1 MVNKNALPQ
10 VTTRDFTSF
19 QEALDDHKRH
29 NSAMER
35 LLAEASRLGIKPDEQ
50 PRVQCET
57 CCDKGVVSY
66 IVPQDDP
73 RFGKLFPCPNPACP
87 TNNAKV
93 REHQARLLERAK
105 IPPKYAGFTFETWE
119 DAARHRSLDDN
130 MAVDWARAWVEAP
143 GHFITMPG
151 AYIGGGSD
159 ASRNG
164 LIFAGQYGTGKT
176 GLMIAM
182 AHAVLERGEA
192 ALYIRAADYFDV
204 KYRTYQSYGDDGRTL
219 RDNDRAAVDAVL
231 KAPVLFLDDFNI
243 SNGTANKQ
251 DVIEELVR
259 YRHGHEL
266 PTVLTC
272 NEPIGGLERLWGRR
286 AIDALLEA
294 CHWIP
299 VSGAPLRDT
308 RQIGGAK

>member
-1 MVNKNALPQ
+1 MA
-10 VTTRDFTSF
+10 TREFTSF
-19 QEALDDHKRH
+19 QSALENHKKH
-29 NSAMER
+29 NDALSR
-35 LLAEASRLGIKPDEQ
+35 LLAEAARLDIKIDEQ
-50 PRVQCET
+50 PRVQCQT

-73 RFGKLFPCPNPACP
+73 RFGKLFPCPNPTCP
-87 TNNAKV
+87 TNAV
-93 REHQARLLERAK
+93 RIKDQQVKLLERAK

-119 DAARHRSLDDN
+119 EAARHRSIDDN
-130 MAVDWARAWVEAP
+130 MALDWARAWVAAE
-143 GHFITMPG
+143 GHLVTMAG
-151 AYIGGGSD
+151 RDLDGSTRD
-159 ASRNG
+159 VTRNG
-164 LIFAGQYGTGKT
+164 IIFAGDYGTGKT

-182 AHAVLERGEA
+182 AHGVLERGQA

-204 KYRTYQSYGDDGRTL
+204 KYRTYQQYGDDERNL

-272 NEPIGGLERLWGRR
+272 NESIAGLERLWGRR
-286 AIDALLEA
+286 AVDALMEA

-299 VSGAPLRDT
+299 VGGQPLRDT
-308 RQIGGAK
+308 RQIGGVR